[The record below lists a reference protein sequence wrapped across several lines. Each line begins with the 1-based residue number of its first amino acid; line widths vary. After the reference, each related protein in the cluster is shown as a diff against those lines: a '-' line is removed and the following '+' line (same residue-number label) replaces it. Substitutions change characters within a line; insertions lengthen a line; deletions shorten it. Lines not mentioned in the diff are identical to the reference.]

1 MEHTKEQVK
10 KELEQ
15 AMQIAKDSPNCTLSD
30 EELKKRYDD
39 LSTDENL
46 ETLSKLL
53 TVADGDKP
61 EAKKHETTTI
71 TARVLKETAD
81 RLTRISEEQGIPL
94 GEQID
99 RMTFKFHPYD
109 VGLAVQLIC
118 EEIVTCTINFDQPQ
132 FYLTLYMVLN
142 VLKKCLDGNEPE
154 SLKKLVDEMEE
165 ILKSKGAELPEDEA
179 E

>member
-1 MEHTKEQVK
+1 
-10 KELEQ
+10 
-15 AMQIAKDSPNCTLSD
+15 MQIAKDSPYRTLSD

-39 LSTDENL
+39 LSTEESL

-53 TVADGDKP
+53 TVADGNKP
-61 EAKKHETTTI
+61 ETKKHEKTTI
-71 TARVLKETAD
+71 TATVLKETAD
-81 RLTRISEEQGIPL
+81 RLTEISEEQGIPL

-118 EEIVTCTINFDQPQ
+118 EVIVTCTVNFDQPQ
-132 FYLTLYMVLN
+132 FYLTLYMVLD

-154 SLKKLVDEMEE
+154 SLKKRVEEMEE
-165 ILKSKGAELPEDEA
+165 ILKSKGAELPEEEA